1 MTHDARRLAALLLSL
16 TAAVSQADVIEIYVA
31 ARDTPAAKLA
41 EPMADGKTKFWFPK
55 LPRAFEKAVELLN
68 GTDHEVRVNVARA
81 DDLPGVGLPNG
92 LNGARAK
99 LLILGGWCDDW
110 KKRDPFSC
118 GSAFTTG
125 EGRNQ
130 GFLSFGG
137 NKTQLDTLVISGF
150 VMNAAPSNKYD
161 ARTNSLLKG
170 TSSTTPLIG
179 LAQVVVRRLVVSDN
193 VLVNGAH
200 RAFEVFH
207 SPASNECEVEIVNNF
222 VLNTIIPFKFSPAG
236 FKGFKT
242 KRVRFANNSVLL
254 NWPFNPDATSSN
266 VGALELYHRDCCEQL
281 VIEDNLF
288 AFNVGGAMQHDWPT
302 GRMGKIALKRNL
314 FFKNAQLFGD
324 DRPEAGVFVGKFG
337 TNPKYA
343 IVPLAP
349 HMEDDY
355 PYEFADN
362 VSLDPGISIVSP
374 DLLAADSSKVQAE
387 KTTMNQVRQLVGAN
401 QQGGTVAI
409 KNYAPRLDLDLAKL
423 PFPTAEKAKAFG
435 VQRDKLFAP

>member
-1 MTHDARRLAALLLSL
+1 MTRSLLRVVAAWCVLSGAAR
-16 TAAVSQADVIEIYVA
+16 ADVIDLYVA
-31 ARDTPAAKLA
+31 ARDTPAAKVA
-41 EPMADGKTKFWFPK
+41 EPLADGKTKFWFPK

-68 GTDHEVRVNVARA
+68 GTEHEVRINVARG
-81 DDLPGVGLPNG
+81 DDYPGVGLPNG
-92 LNGARAK
+92 VNGGKAK
-99 LLILGGWCDDW
+99 LLILGGWCEDW
-110 KKRDPFSC
+110 KTRDPFSC
-118 GSAFTTG
+118 PSAFGTG

-170 TSSTTPLIG
+170 TSSNTPLVG

-193 VLVNGAH
+193 VFVNGAQ

-207 SPASNECEVEIVNNF
+207 SPASNDCEVDIVNNF
-222 VLNTIIPFKFSPAG
+222 VLNTVIPFKFAPAG
-236 FKGFKT
+236 YKGFKT
-242 KRVRFANNSVLL
+242 KRVRFANNSVIL
-254 NWPFNPDATSSN
+254 NWPYNPDATSSN

-281 VIEDNLF
+281 VIEGNLF
-288 AFNVGGAMQHDWPT
+288 AFNVGGAMQHDWPA
-302 GRMGKIALKRNL
+302 GRMGKLALKNNL

-324 DRPEAGVFVGKFG
+324 ARPEAGVFVGKFG

-343 IVPLAP
+343 VIPLAP

-355 PYEFADN
+355 PYEFAGN
-362 VSLDPGISIVSP
+362 VALDPGLSIIP
-374 DLLAADSSKVQAE
+374 PELLAADSGKVQAD

-409 KNYAPRLDLDLAKL
+409 KNYAPRLDLEAGKL
-423 PFPTAEKAKAFG
+423 PFPTEEKAKGFG
-435 VQRDKLFAP
+435 VQKDKTFTP